1 LAEAARGVTR
11 RLVGFV
17 MLGRGVARHG
27 YPIHAPGQPGE
38 QPDRIV
44 GEVTSGSYGPTV
56 DKNIGMGYVPAA
68 LAQPGGKLI
77 VDCRGKMIEAEIV
90 KGPFYK
96 RGKA

>member
-1 LAEAARGVTR
+1 
-11 RLVGFV
+11 

-27 YPIHAPGQPGE
+27 YPIHAPGQTDAGGE
-38 QPDRIV
+38 AIGQ
-44 GEVTSGSYGPTV
+44 VTSGSYGPTV